1 MLASIFV
8 KQISKMA
15 RRSKGSYF
23 NVQKNLWHSNINSC
37 TAVKLIHNVIAMIN
51 TALAEKNICILSLAF
66 NGAYLGSSMY
76 VSLIKQC
83 SFSCSVLQRFLE
95 LLYFDFFFTQLTEI
109 AIILKCRQYT
119 KPIWLY
125 NECSK
130 MVSNQTLSVFNLGH
144 HPSNIV
150 EKKNHCFWISR
161 P

>member
-23 NVQKNLWHSNINSC
+23 NVQKNLWDSNINSC

-51 TALAEKNICILSLAF
+51 AALAEKNICILSPAF

-83 SFSCSVLQRFLE
+83 SFSCSVLKRFSE
-95 LLYFDFFFTQLTEI
+95 LLYFDFFFHTTNRNWI
-109 AIILKCRQYT
+109 AIVLKCRQYT
-119 KPIWLY
+119 KPTWLY

-130 MVSNQTLSVFNLGH
+130 MVSNQTLHVFNLGH
-144 HPSNIV
+144 HPSNTV
-150 EKKNHCFWISR
+150 EKKIIASG
-161 P
+161 

>member
-8 KQISKMA
+8 KQISKMV

-23 NVQKNLWHSNINSC
+23 NVQKNLWDSNINSC

-95 LLYFDFFFTQLTEI
+95 LLYFDFFFSH
-109 AIILKCRQYT
+109 
-119 KPIWLY
+119 
-125 NECSK
+125 N
-130 MVSNQTLSVFNLGH
+130 
-144 HPSNIV
+144 
-150 EKKNHCFWISR
+150 
-161 P
+161 